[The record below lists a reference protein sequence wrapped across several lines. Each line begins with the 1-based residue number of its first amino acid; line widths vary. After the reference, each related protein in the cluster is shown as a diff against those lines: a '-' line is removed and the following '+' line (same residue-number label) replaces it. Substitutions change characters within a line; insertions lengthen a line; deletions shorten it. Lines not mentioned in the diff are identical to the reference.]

1 MSWKWNWK
9 TGYSYVSPPIQSNSS
24 VTKVKG
30 PLGSEEWGPYKKIYI
45 KSSLG
50 QNLFTPPESVDGV
63 PILCRCRQI
72 SEYMRSNS
80 VIPLGAGGALLFG
93 SNRPACWDDSETIM
107 NPSGGETFKV
117 TIGDP
122 GFYAYGVNKDGLAG
136 FFWGGKRKTRRKG
149 RALKK
154 SRKVKRLQK

>member
-1 MSWKWNWK
+1 
-9 TGYSYVSPPIQSNSS
+9 
-24 VTKVKG
+24 
-30 PLGSEEWGPYKKIYI
+30 
-45 KSSLG
+45 
-50 QNLFTPPESVDGV
+50 
-63 PILCRCRQI
+63 
-72 SEYMRSNS
+72 MRSNS

-122 GFYAYGVNKDGLAG
+122 GFYAYVANKDGLAG
-136 FFWGGKRKTRRKG
+136 LLWGGKRKTRRKG